1 VDTSERASQAD
12 TGEGQPQPPT
22 SSPLLEEA
30 GQALFR
36 LGRFF
41 ARESMQRVVGEGTG
55 RSTELSRALVVQAV
69 EPGPAGPE
77 QEVTVGLVAER
88 LGIDPSTAS
97 RLVAETLRAGYLT
110 RAASP
115 LDARRVRL
123 ELTDAGRELAEN
135 VRRYQGA
142 VFEQVT
148 RDWSD
153 RERQEFARLFITFA
167 QAVAEHTASVAASG
181 ASRDGAR

>member
-1 VDTSERASQAD
+1 VEPSERTSRVDASAAR
-12 TGEGQPQPPT
+12 PRASSP
-22 SSPLLEEA
+22 SPLLEEA

-41 ARESMQRVVGEGTG
+41 ARQPMQRLVAEGTD
-55 RSTELSRALVVQAV
+55 RSAELSRALVVQAV
-69 EPGPAGPE
+69 EPGPAEPDR
-77 QEVTVGLVAER
+77 EVTVGLVAER
-88 LGIDPSTAS
+88 LGVDPSTAS
-97 RLVAETLRAGYLT
+97 RLVAETIRAGYLA

-115 LDARRVRL
+115 VDARRVRL
-123 ELTDAGRELAEN
+123 ELTVAGRELAEN
-135 VRRYQGA
+135 VRRYQGV

-167 QAVAEHTASVAASG
+167 RAVMASMLDD
-181 ASRDGAR
+181 RHP